1 MTTRGGA
8 AGQERGRHSYTNH
21 HAFFVIPAPGQ
32 ARGTRNRETALPTLF
47 MIHQY
52 WVYMVTNKGNTTLYA
67 GVTNDPQRRLFE
79 HRTGVSPKSFA
90 WRYQCWKLVYLEEHS
105 DINVAIRRETQI
117 KNWKREWKDALIE
130 KENPNWEDLSKDW
143 DYTGWYDPKDP
154 PPGYYRQHL
163 VERSGGPAQHGE
175 PRDSGSSPE

>member
-1 MTTRGGA
+1 
-8 AGQERGRHSYTNH
+8 
-21 HAFFVIPAPGQ
+21 
-32 ARGTRNRETALPTLF
+32 
-47 MIHQY
+47 MIHHY